1 MMKSCL
7 TMFLAACAFG
17 LAGCASTGDA
27 DAFENAGVKEAQRMI
42 ADRRAECVLVKKGV
56 LQARHGRGVMPLL
69 DFYDQTPGKFADT
82 VVVDKVIGR
91 AAAMIALRGGA
102 RAVYGEV
109 MSEDALE
116 LLGKHG
122 VPAAYGQ
129 LVPRILNAK
138 RDGLC
143 PLEQSVA
150 GIEDPAKAL
159 TALRRRIAQLRASA
173 PRRGG
178 R

>member
-1 MMKSCL
+1 MVRWS
-7 TMFLAACAFG
+7 MFFAAFTLW
-17 LAGCASTGDA
+17 LAGCASTGDV
-27 DAFENAGVKEAQRMI
+27 DPLKSAGVDEAKRMI
-42 ADRRAECVLVKKGV
+42 ADRRAECAIVKKGMV
-56 LQARHGRGVMPLL
+56 ESRRGRGVMPLL
-69 DFYDQTPGKFADT
+69 DFYDHSPKQFSGA

-91 AAAMIALRGGA
+91 AAAMIAIRGRV
-102 RAVYGEV
+102 RAVYGEI

-116 LLGKHG
+116 LLEERG

-150 GIEDPAKAL
+150 GIEDPALAL
-159 TALRRRIAQLRASA
+159 TALRRRIAQLRSVV
-173 PRRGG
+173 PKRGRR
-178 R
+178 

>member
-1 MMKSCL
+1 MVKFL
-7 TMFLAACAFG
+7 TVLSAAGAFW
-17 LAGCASTGDA
+17 LAGCASTGNA
-27 DAFENAGVKEAQRMI
+27 DAFKSAGVDEAKRMI
-42 ADRRAECVLVKKGV
+42 GDRRAECVIVKKGV
-56 LQARHGRGVMPLL
+56 LESRRGRGVMPLL
-69 DFYDQTPGKFADT
+69 DFYDQSPKQLSGA

-91 AAAMIALRGGA
+91 AAAMIAIQGRA
-102 RAVYGEV
+102 RAVYGEI

-116 LLGKHG
+116 LLNKHD

-150 GIEDPAKAL
+150 GIDDPARAL
-159 TALRRRIAQLRASA
+159 AALRRRIAQLKSA
-173 PRRGG
+173 ARNGG